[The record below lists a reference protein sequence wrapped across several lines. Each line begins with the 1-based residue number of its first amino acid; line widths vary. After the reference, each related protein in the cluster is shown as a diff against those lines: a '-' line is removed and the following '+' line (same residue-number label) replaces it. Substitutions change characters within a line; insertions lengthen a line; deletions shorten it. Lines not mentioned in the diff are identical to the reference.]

1 MLDTVAASVPSSC
14 RGAPRDRTM
23 GGPCEMIG
31 DVADLRLAP
40 AQSVRRPEEAA
51 ECEVGTCRKSETA
64 SYARKGCVEAHHA
77 MSCIRLGGLYERGEG
92 VAMDAARGKR
102 CVETAL
108 AALYDD
114 AGAPDCQ

>member
-51 ECEVGTCRKSETA
+51 ECEVGTCRARVA
-64 SYARKGCVEAHHA
+64 STVRAMLHNEAYVGRWSFNRRQWVKVPGLNKRRPKMKDPKAVMRVVGTQVAGC
-77 MSCIRLGGLYERGEG
+77 ERG
-92 VAMDAARGKR
+92 K
-102 CVETAL
+102 
-108 AALYDD
+108 
-114 AGAPDCQ
+114 